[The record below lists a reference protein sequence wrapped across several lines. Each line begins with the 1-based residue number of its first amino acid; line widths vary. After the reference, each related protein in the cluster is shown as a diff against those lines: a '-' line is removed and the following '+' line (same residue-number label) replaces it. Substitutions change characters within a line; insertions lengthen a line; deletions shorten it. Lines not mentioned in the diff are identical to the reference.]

1 MIDGGLD
8 NIAISN
14 MIITN
19 CNVARKPPAM
29 RLADKVRYLR
39 EVEGSLRGLNRA
51 MTQQELLRAIESEAG
66 RGISQSYLSQIESGA
81 RPHLTNTTRLLL
93 ARFFK
98 VHPGYLVD
106 DPEGYHAELLS
117 DARTLEDK
125 LDLWLIGGAERFRRD
140 SKLSRA
146 LLTLA
151 RHAESRNCL
160 LLLESILETPSLAER
175 LLQLLRPELQPAQPP
190 AAPEPAAAKPPKP
203 PRRRKTQ

>member
-1 MIDGGLD
+1 M
-8 NIAISN
+8 
-14 MIITN
+14 
-19 CNVARKPPAM
+19 K
-29 RLADKVRYLR
+29 LADKVRYLR

-51 MTQQELLRAIESEAG
+51 MTQQELMRAIEAETGA
-66 RGISQSYLSQIESGA
+66 GISQSYLSQIESGA

-117 DARTLEDK
+117 DARALEDK

-140 SKLSRA
+140 PKLCKA
-146 LLTLA
+146 LLALA

-175 LLQLLRPELQPAQPP
+175 LLQLLRPEIHEQS
-190 AAPEPAAAKPPKP
+190 AAAAAVRDSKETPLKPTLHSS
-203 PRRRKTQ
+203 RRSKSK

>member
-1 MIDGGLD
+1 
-8 NIAISN
+8 
-14 MIITN
+14 MIITD
-19 CNVARKPPAM
+19 CDTGACRTPMK
-29 RLADKVRYLR
+29 LADKVRYLR

-51 MTQQELLRAIESEAG
+51 MTQQELLRAIESETG
-66 RGISQSYLSQIESGA
+66 GGISQSYLSQIESGA

-117 DARTLEDK
+117 DARALEDK

-140 SKLSRA
+140 PKLCKA

-175 LLQLLRPELQPAQPP
+175 LLQLLRPEVHEHSPVAD
-190 AAPEPAAAKPPKP
+190 APLTSSQNLLRTTSKSS
-203 PRRRKTQ
+203 PRRKSK

>member
-1 MIDGGLD
+1 M
-8 NIAISN
+8 
-14 MIITN
+14 
-19 CNVARKPPAM
+19 K
-29 RLADKVRYLR
+29 LADKVRYLR

-51 MTQQELLRAIESEAG
+51 MSQQELMRTIEAETGG
-66 RGISQSYLSQIESGA
+66 RISQSYLSQIESGA

-117 DARTLEDK
+117 DVRALEDK
-125 LDLWLIGGAERFRRD
+125 LDLWLIGGAERFWRD
-140 SKLSRA
+140 PKLCKA

-175 LLQLLRPELQPAQPP
+175 LLQLLRPEIDEQPQTSLPSLAAKQPP
-190 AAPEPAAAKPPKP
+190 LREMPKSS
-203 PRRRKTQ
+203 PRRKSK